1 MPETAQK
8 AGNAEV
14 LTGRIAEY
22 QELLD
27 VLGQRP
33 GLTVISGDPWSGTS
47 ALLAAAIDEL
57 HGTRV
62 LVDARSCSDSR
73 DLAMTIAD
81 TAIAQLAPNA
91 AAWWA
96 QAAPPASAAG
106 LRLSHTLHQSGI
118 DFEDLRPNVGTRPGK
133 HSLSDVIEL
142 LLALAD
148 SDALLAIDHLGL
160 MLSSLSD
167 QETRELLGDLRA
179 ARQRH
184 QHLDLVLVEHPD
196 GPSSKALKNRA
207 HPLYHAGQL
216 LRIRRPKSSRF
227 VDDLVI
233 TRPWTG
239 ARVEL
244 IGAAAELASGVPA
257 LTWRTLDLAPP
268 RGQDEQ
274 TRALAGWRRLREIT
288 ASLTAREW
296 DLLRR
301 AHSSAQPVVAAIS
314 VGLRPHAVA
323 ANPKSVNDALARL
336 RELGLAWQPQP
347 RTWALADPLLAAWV
361 RDHAPSWVGRHWATY
376 SDQAR
381 PVQIRMEAA
390 EHLGRL
396 DD

>member
-8 AGNAEV
+8 TGNAEV

-27 VLGQRP
+27 VLDQRP
-33 GLTVISGDPWSGTS
+33 GLTVISSDPWSGTS

-62 LVDARSCSDSR
+62 LVDARSCADSR
-73 DLAMTIAD
+73 DLAMAIAD
-81 TAIAQLAPNA
+81 TAIATLAPEA

-96 QAAPPASAAG
+96 QTAPPSSAAG
-106 LRLSHTLHQSGI
+106 LRLARTLHQSGI
-118 DFEDLRPNVGTRPGK
+118 DLEDLRSKAGTETGEY
-133 HSLSDVIEL
+133 HLTDDIEL

-148 SDALLAIDHLGL
+148 GDALLAIDHLGL
-160 MLSSLSD
+160 MLSSLPD
-167 QETRELLGDLRA
+167 HETRQFLGDLRA

-184 QHLDLVLVEHPD
+184 PHLDLVLVEHPD
-196 GPSSKALKNRA
+196 GPSSRALEDSS

-216 LRIRRPKSSRF
+216 IHIRRARPSRF
-227 VDDLVI
+227 IDDLVI
-233 TRPWTG
+233 TRPWTK

-244 IGAAAELASGVPA
+244 IGAAAELAAGVPA
-257 LTWRTLDLAPP
+257 LTWRIIDLAPS
-268 RGQDEQ
+268 RGEDDQ
-274 TRALAGWRRLREIT
+274 TRALAGWRRLREAT

-301 AHSSAQPVVAAIS
+301 VHPSAQPVIAAIS
-314 VGLRPHAVA
+314 VGLRPHTVA

-347 RTWALADPLLAAWV
+347 RTWALADPLLAAWAS
-361 RDHAPSWVGRHWATY
+361 DHPPPWA
-376 SDQAR
+376 R
-381 PVQIRMEAA
+381 RR
-390 EHLGRL
+390 GG
-396 DD
+396 

>member
-27 VLGQRP
+27 VLDQRP
-33 GLTVISGDPWSGTS
+33 GLTVISSDPWSGTS
-47 ALLAAAIDEL
+47 ALLAATIDEL

-62 LVDARSCSDSR
+62 LIDARSCTDSR
-73 DLAMTIAD
+73 DLATTLAD
-81 TAIAQLAPNA
+81 TAIAQFAPDA

-96 QAAPPASAAG
+96 EAAPPASAAG
-106 LRLSHTLHQSGI
+106 LRLSRTLHRSGI
-118 DFEDLRPNVGTRPGK
+118 DLEDLRHPAGTETGK
-133 HSLSDVIEL
+133 RHLSNAIEL

-148 SDALLAIDHLGL
+148 DDVLLVIDHLGL

-167 QETRELLGDLRA
+167 DHTRQLLGDLRA

-184 QHLDLVLVEHPD
+184 PHLDLVLVEHPD
-196 GPSSKALKNRA
+196 GPSSKAMEDRD

-216 LRIRRPKSSRF
+216 IRIHRAKPSRF
-227 VDDLVI
+227 VEDLVI
-233 TRPWTG
+233 TRPWTR

-244 IGAAAELASGVPA
+244 IGAAAELAAGVPA
-257 LTWRTLDLAPP
+257 LTWRIMDLAPS
-268 RGQDEQ
+268 RGEDDQA
-274 TRALAGWRRLREIT
+274 RALAGWRALRKTT

-301 AHSSAQPVVAAIS
+301 VHSAAQPVVAAMS
-314 VGLRPHAVA
+314 VGLRPHAIP

-336 RELGLAWQPQP
+336 RGLGIVWQPQS
-347 RTWALADPLLAAWV
+347 RTWALADPLLAAWT
-361 RDHAPSWVGRHWATY
+361 RDHAPPWA
-376 SDQAR
+376 QR
-381 PVQIRMEAA
+381 R
-390 EHLGRL
+390 GG
-396 DD
+396 

>member
-1 MPETAQK
+1 MTMPEAAQK

-27 VLGQRP
+27 VLDQRP
-33 GLTVISGDPWSGTS
+33 GLTVISSDPWSGTS

-62 LVDARSCSDSR
+62 LVDARSCSDGR
-73 DLAMTIAD
+73 DLALAIAD
-81 TAIAQLAPNA
+81 AAIAQLAPDA

-106 LRLSHTLHQSGI
+106 LRLSRTLHQSGI
-118 DFEDLRPNVGTRPGK
+118 NLEDLRLKAGAETGQ
-133 HSLSDVIEL
+133 HHLADAIEL

-148 SDALLAIDHLGL
+148 DDALLAIDHLGL

-167 QETRELLGDLRA
+167 HETRELLGNLRA

-184 QHLDLVLVEHPD
+184 PHLDLVLVEHPD
-196 GPSSKALKNRA
+196 GPSSKALDDRG

-216 LRIRRPKSSRF
+216 IRIRRAKPSRF
-227 VDDLVI
+227 TDDLTI
-233 TRPWTG
+233 TRPWTK
-239 ARVEL
+239 APVEL
-244 IGAAAELASGVPA
+244 VGAAADLAAGVPA
-257 LTWRTLDLAPP
+257 LTWRIVDLAPA
-268 RGQDEQ
+268 RGEDDQ
-274 TRALAGWRRLREIT
+274 TRALAGWRHLRAMT

-301 AHSSAQPVVAAIS
+301 IHPSAQPVVAAIS
-314 VGLRPHAVA
+314 VGLRPHAIT

-347 RTWALADPLLAAWV
+347 RKWALADPLLAAWT
-361 RDHAPSWVGRHWATY
+361 RDHKPPWA
-376 SDQAR
+376 R
-381 PVQIRMEAA
+381 RRE
-390 EHLGRL
+390 G
-396 DD
+396 